1 MNYKAFTQ
9 IAIDLLS
16 AKLCNC
22 TQAIRAHIITMPWLL
37 CCFNAASLMVKYSS
51 STDSKT
57 CGINESQVLGVS

>member
-22 TQAIRAHIITMPWLL
+22 TQAI
-37 CCFNAASLMVKYSS
+37 
-51 STDSKT
+51 
-57 CGINESQVLGVS
+57 

>member
-22 TQAIRAHIITMPWLL
+22 TQAIMTH
-37 CCFNAASLMVKYSS
+37 MVMLPTY
-51 STDSKT
+51 
-57 CGINESQVLGVS
+57 

>member
-22 TQAIRAHIITMPWLL
+22 TQVIMTHII
-37 CCFNAASLMVKYSS
+37 ASFLAFMFF
-51 STDSKT
+51 
-57 CGINESQVLGVS
+57 